1 MADDAQILH
10 RGYRTYDG
18 PRTGVI
24 GALRTVA
31 FQGVRHVLGLG
42 RPAKAKILPIATAA
56 IAFVP
61 AVVYVGLAVLL
72 GDAVQLL
79 EEGEVVPTYSDYYG
93 VILLA
98 LVMFAAFVAPE
109 ALTGDR
115 RNGLL
120 ALYLSTPLTRMTY
133 LGAKYLGIL
142 AVMSIVTVGPP
153 MVFLI
158 GYTFEGAGPD
168 GFVAWIGVF
177 WRIIA
182 VGLIISA
189 VFTGVAFAVSSVT
202 DRRAWASVGT
212 VLVLLLSATVTAVL
226 NEGAGVGDNIL
237 LLNLLVTPFELAVR
251 MYGDP
256 IQNPGL
262 GTTALAVATAA
273 WTFGGLG
280 VAVVRYRTMEVSR

>member
-98 LVMFAAFVAPE
+98 LVMFAAFVAPRSS
-109 ALTGDR
+109 DR
-115 RNGLL
+115 R
-120 ALYLSTPLTRMTY
+120 SPQR
-133 LGAKYLGIL
+133 
-142 AVMSIVTVGPP
+142 
-153 MVFLI
+153 
-158 GYTFEGAGPD
+158 
-168 GFVAWIGVF
+168 
-177 WRIIA
+177 A
-182 VGLIISA
+182 VGVVFVNTSDPHDLSRSQISRHLGRDEHCHRWPA
-189 VFTGVAFAVSSVT
+189 DGLP
-202 DRRAWASVGT
+202 DRLHLRRRW
-212 VLVLLLSATVTAVL
+212 
-226 NEGAGVGDNIL
+226 
-237 LLNLLVTPFELAVR
+237 P
-251 MYGDP
+251 
-256 IQNPGL
+256 
-262 GTTALAVATAA
+262 
-273 WTFGGLG
+273 
-280 VAVVRYRTMEVSR
+280 